1 MTDLRHL
8 AVRRVTRMGNN
19 RTCIICR
26 KLKKEWEL
34 TINAWCIDDRLCI
47 NEFEPSDGMDEQIID
62 YEMYVI
68 GEE

>member
-1 MTDLRHL
+1 MTELRHL

-19 RTCIICR
+19 QICR
-26 KLKKEWEL
+26 ICQKSKKEWEL
-34 TINAWCIDDRLCI
+34 TLNGWCIDGRLCI
-47 NEFEPSDGMDEQIID
+47 NEFGPSDGMDEQIID